1 MSEESQEEKDPN
13 EMFSTTPLGSS
24 KISAKQRIMQMADS
38 TMLHMIPTINDK
50 FLEDA
55 HIDVED
61 EDDSLF
67 HADGEFIIV
76 MYSFAVL

>member
-1 MSEESQEEKDPN
+1 MRMSEEKNAN
-13 EMFSTTPLGSS
+13 EMFPTTPLRSS
-24 KISAKQRIMQMADS
+24 KISAKQRMMQREDS
-38 TMLHMIPTINDK
+38 SMLHMIPAINDE

-55 HIDVED
+55 LIDVED

-76 MYSFAVL
+76 MCLFAV